1 MFECDNCRK
10 VFKTKRAM
18 SSHRTKV
25 HNPVVNARIRK
36 NQKAAQSKPETR
48 ARHSKA

>member
-1 MFECDNCRK
+1 MFECDNCRR
-10 VFKTKRAM
+10 VFKTKKAM

-36 NQKAAQSKPETR
+36 SQKAAQLKHETIVI
-48 ARHSKA
+48 HPKA